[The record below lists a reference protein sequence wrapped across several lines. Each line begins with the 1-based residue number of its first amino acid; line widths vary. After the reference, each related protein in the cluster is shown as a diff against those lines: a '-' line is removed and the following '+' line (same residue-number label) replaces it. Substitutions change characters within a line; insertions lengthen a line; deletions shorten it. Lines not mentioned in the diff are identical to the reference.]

1 MPHSREAT
9 SGIFADVAPDFT
21 ALASEHMDLLFPAAV
36 DNDETEPWLHEALTA
51 REAVVLA
58 EGASNKEIASELNI
72 SEHTAKFHVSS
83 ILAKL
88 ACRGC
93 FPRCSPGADRHLTI
107 ARLSPLF

>member
-1 MPHSREAT
+1 
-9 SGIFADVAPDFT
+9 
-21 ALASEHMDLLFPAAV
+21 MDLLFPAAV

-51 REAVVLA
+51 CEAVVLA
-58 EGASNKEIASELNI
+58 KGASNKEIASELNI